1 MCWRI
6 AKWCANCRMPFSHNN
21 RFTSIGFT
29 YRTLQIHCAARP
41 QKSGASSF
49 RKLELSLWWQAS
61 TTNAEGHCL
70 RHMACLVEVFFLKG
84 GQARRVAHYANHQFV
99 ELGAWQI
106 NRLRQKIT
114 FEWYPWPPPESTIP
128 APAPKQSVNRDPL
141 AKAKFYQSLLDTG
154 VVPNR
159 AALARY
165 LGTSR
170 ANITQVL
177 RRLNQA
183 DREA

>member
-1 MCWRI
+1 MRI
-6 AKWCANCRMPFSHNN
+6 FPEFGIPGKAHSPNENGPVSGEAEEGAVLTANP
-21 RFTSIGFT
+21 
-29 YRTLQIHCAARP
+29 
-41 QKSGASSF
+41 
-49 RKLELSLWWQAS
+49 
-61 TTNAEGHCL
+61 
-70 RHMACLVEVFFLKG
+70 LVREVGEK
-84 GQARRVAHYANHQFV
+84 ARRVAHCANHQFV

-106 NRLRQKIT
+106 SRLRRKFIL
-114 FEWYPWPPPESTIP
+114 EWYPWNPAESTFP

-177 RRLNQA
+177 RRLHVGSSPPAGPSTGGETAAPPNGGSVTSS
-183 DREA
+183 